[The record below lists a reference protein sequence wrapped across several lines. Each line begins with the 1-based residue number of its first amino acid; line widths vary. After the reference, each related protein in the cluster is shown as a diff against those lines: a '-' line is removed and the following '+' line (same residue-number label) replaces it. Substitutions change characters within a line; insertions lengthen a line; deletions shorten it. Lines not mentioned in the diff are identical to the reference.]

1 MERGMVGPDEMG
13 ADAARRPAR
22 DAHRPPGSVTLVGSG
37 EMAASMAKVHR
48 EVMSR
53 IDGPVRAVFLDTP
66 AGFELNADEIS
77 ARAVEY
83 FRRRLDLDL
92 EIASFKAAATA
103 TPQIV
108 GSAVRKLRRAN
119 YVFAGPGSPTYAVRN
134 WQGTPVLEA
143 LASRL
148 RSGAHLVLASA
159 AAIAVGRY
167 ALPVYEI
174 YKVGEEPR
182 WADGVDLLA
191 PYGFDLAIVPHWN
204 NAEGGTHDTR
214 YCFVGA
220 PRFAVLEGQLPA
232 STAILGVDE
241 YTACVVD
248 LGRGEC
254 QVLGAGGV
262 TLRHG
267 GREWA
272 HPSGTVFDL
281 EELRGPNTSAPVL
294 AGAVEGAEAVPVGP
308 PDDLAWSEPVPE
320 EDQAPLID
328 LLVSVRDQLRAARQW
343 QLADE
348 IRRRLSDLGVIL
360 EDGES
365 GTTWRRA

>member
-1 MERGMVGPDEMG
+1 
-13 ADAARRPAR
+13 
-22 DAHRPPGSVTLVGSG
+22 
-37 EMAASMAKVHR
+37 
-48 EVMSR
+48 
-53 IDGPVRAVFLDTP
+53 
-66 AGFELNADEIS
+66 
-77 ARAVEY
+77 
-83 FRRRLDLDL
+83 
-92 EIASFKAAATA
+92 
-103 TPQIV
+103 
-108 GSAVRKLRRAN
+108 VRKLRWAN
-119 YVFAGPGSPTYAVRN
+119 YVFAGPGSPTYAARN
-134 WQGTPVLEA
+134 WQGTPVLET
-143 LASRL
+143 LAARL

-191 PYGFDLAIVPHWN
+191 SYGFELAIVPHWN

-220 PRFAVLEGQLPA
+220 PRFVVLEGQLPA
-232 STAILGVDE
+232 STTILGVDE

-254 QVLGAGGV
+254 RVLGAGGV
-262 TLRHG
+262 TLRRQ
-267 GREWA
+267 GREST

-281 EELRGPNTSAPVL
+281 EELRGPATTAAPAPVL
-294 AGAVEGAEAVPVGP
+294 ARTVQRTETVPVGL
-308 PDDLAWSEPVPE
+308 PDDLVWSEPVPE

-328 LLVSVRDQLRAARQW
+328 LLVSVRAQLRAARQW

-348 IRRRLSDLGVIL
+348 IRRRLSDVGVIL